1 MSRNKVHDFL
11 WNMSV
16 FLALFIILFP
26 PLWALF
32 WSFKLPKDII
42 SLDFSPQYTVENY
55 VAVLLSKDESIIKG
69 LVDTLILVVLSTVVI
84 LPLAF
89 PAAYGLARYRIN
101 KIVKWFSL
109 NIFMFVRALP
119 GTAIILPYLQIST
132 AVGLYDTYLIVL
144 LMYVLK
150 FSPLALFMLMTFIG
164 ELPVEV
170 EEAAHVDGASTL
182 KVFTNIVIPLIAPG
196 LAATAVFIM
205 IYTWSD
211 YIFVLFLTA
220 RNVSNIQLAVAR
232 FNAEYYVEWG
242 PLLASS
248 IISILPVILLVALV
262 QKSMIKGLTLGA
274 LKG

>member
-1 MSRNKVHDFL
+1 VVRHTKGEAKMPTRRLPPQLIHQIHNQIHRLVHS
-11 WNMSV
+11 NIQ
-16 FLALFIILFP
+16 LAAQTQP
-26 PLWALF
+26 
-32 WSFKLPKDII
+32 
-42 SLDFSPQYTVENY
+42 
-55 VAVLLSKDESIIKG
+55 
-69 LVDTLILVVLSTVVI
+69 
-84 LPLAF
+84 
-89 PAAYGLARYRIN
+89 
-101 KIVKWFSL
+101 IVTS
-109 NIFMFVRALP
+109 
-119 GTAIILPYLQIST
+119 S
-132 AVGLYDTYLIVL
+132 
-144 LMYVLK
+144 
-150 FSPLALFMLMTFIG
+150 
-164 ELPVEV
+164 
-170 EEAAHVDGASTL
+170 
-182 KVFTNIVIPLIAPG
+182 IPLIAPG